1 MSNLHFN
8 RRKTIKQLSW
18 NIQGQKNHTFKL
30 HQREL
35 EVVSDVDIGHFGEN
49 LLQPHLILVL
59 SGQKFSS
66 GLFQY
71 ESIVLRLQIP
81 LEFC

>member
-1 MSNLHFN
+1 MSNPHFN
-8 RRKTIKQLSW
+8 RRKTIKQLPW

-35 EVVSDVDIGHFGEN
+35 EVVSDVDFGHFGEN
-49 LLQPHLILVL
+49 LLQPHFILVL